1 MLNQVTWPAAP
12 SFSPVDPRRARWRD
26 ASIQATLVLA
36 DTTHFVHIVTSVFQ
50 PKTAT
55 LTTSLMRW
63 RRWVILAMLF
73 SLHAGLVSP
82 QGGDFQRIWLTVH
95 FGLFLLWQPFIRTE
109 RELNVLTTLLFFAIT
124 GAVIYSLSGWM
135 VMTWVTILIGIMG
148 GKVFTLQAARRG
160 RFYLVAVFYLF
171 TVLLLWATPVLL
183 LDIKTLPDGVSTLV
197 KISLPI
203 VLLTMAVL
211 PYRAE
216 DETSAQVFDFFYSLF
231 IFQLVVV
238 LVLGSIA
245 AMRVTDNSYFSAVL
259 LTVLSFSGALLI
271 LAALWAPR
279 AGYGG
284 LRTYFSRYLMSV
296 GMPFELWMRRIAALS
311 EADMSSARFLETAM
325 AEVATMPWILGCKWS
340 APDGS
345 GEFGSQTRHASQF
358 RYHAL
363 NVTFHTESQ
372 LSPALFLHLRL
383 LAQVVGEF
391 YEGKRRE
398 QVLKQNAYMQAVHET
413 GAKLTHDVKNLLQSL
428 YALTSKSV
436 GIQAERRTP
445 TPYEA
450 MLDRQL
456 PQLTKRLQSTLDK
469 LQNPALGSGG
479 IVLSAEDWWNDVL
492 ARHAGSGVS
501 FTARG
506 SMAGAVPVNLFD
518 TVLENCLENAR
529 KKREREPD
537 IRVSVELSSDGAA
550 TLAVIDTGNAIP
562 GAAVESLF
570 RAPVANSRGGG
581 LGIGLYQAFKQ
592 AEQAGYTLSLAANVA
607 GEVRFALRKA

>member
-1 MLNQVTWPAAP
+1 MTH
-12 SFSPVDPRRARWRD
+12 
-26 ASIQATLVLA
+26 VLP
-36 DTTHFVHIVTSVFQ
+36 
-50 PKTAT
+50 PKTAP
-55 LTTSLMRW
+55 LTASLTRW

-82 QGGDFQRIWLTVH
+82 PGGDFQRIWLIVH
-95 FGLFLLWQPFIRTE
+95 FGLFLLWQPFISTG
-109 RELNVLTTLLFFAIT
+109 RELNFFATLLFFGIT
-124 GAVIYSLSGWM
+124 GVVIFSLSGWM
-135 VMTWVTILIGIMG
+135 MMAWVAILIGIMG
-148 GKVFTLQAARRG
+148 GKVFTLQAARRS

-171 TVLLLWATPVLL
+171 AILLLWATPVLL
-183 LDIKTLPDGVSTLV
+183 LDIRTLPEGLPTLA
-197 KISLPI
+197 KIALPI
-203 VLLTMAVL
+203 VLLLMTVL

-216 DETSAQVFDFFYSLF
+216 DETTAQVFDFFYSLF

-271 LAALWAPR
+271 LAVLWAPR

-311 EADMSSARFLETAM
+311 EADMTSARFLQTAM
-325 AEVATMPWILGCKWS
+325 AEVATMPWILGGKWN

-345 GEFGSQTRHASQF
+345 GEFGTQTRHVSQF
-358 RYHAL
+358 RYHEL

-398 QVLKQNAYMQAVHET
+398 QVIKQNAYMQAVHET

-428 YALTSKSV
+428 YALTSKSTTRP
-436 GIQAERRTP
+436 GAGPQGERRTP

-456 PQLTKRLQSTLDK
+456 PQLTKRLQTTLDK
-469 LQNPALGSGG
+469 LQNPALGSAG
-479 IVLSAEDWWNDVL
+479 IMLSAEDWWHDVL
-492 ARHAGSGVS
+492 ARHSGSGVS
-501 FTARG
+501 FTTTG
-506 SMAGAVPVNLFD
+506 SFVATVPVNLFD
-518 TVLENCLENAR
+518 TVLENCLENCR
-529 KKREREPD
+529 KKQQREPG
-537 IRVSVELSSDGAA
+537 IHVSVALSSDRVA
-550 TLAVIDTGNAIP
+550 TLTITDTGSAIP
-562 GAAVESLF
+562 SAAVESLF
-570 RAPVANSRGGG
+570 RAPVANTRGGG

-592 AEQAGYTLSLAANVA
+592 AEQAGYVLSLAMNIA
-607 GEVRFALRKA
+607 GQVRFALRRA

>member
-1 MLNQVTWPAAP
+1 MA
-12 SFSPVDPRRARWRD
+12 D
-26 ASIQATLVLA
+26 AFL
-36 DTTHFVHIVTSVFQ
+36 
-50 PKTAT
+50 
-55 LTTSLMRW
+55 RW
-63 RRWVILAMLF
+63 RRWVILAMLL
-73 SLHAGLVSP
+73 SLHAGLISP
-82 QGGDFQRIWLTVH
+82 AGGDFQRIWLIVH
-95 FGLFLLWQPFIRTE
+95 FGLFLLWQPFINTG
-109 RELNVLTTLLFFAIT
+109 RELNLLASLLFFSII
-124 GAVIYSLSGWM
+124 GIVIFSLSGWM
-135 VMTWVTILIGIMG
+135 MMTWVAILIGIMG

-171 TVLLLWATPVLL
+171 TMLLLWAVPVLL
-183 LDIKTLPDGVSTLV
+183 LNIKTLPDGLPALV
-197 KISLPI
+197 KIALPVI
-203 VLLTMAVL
+203 LLTMAVL

-216 DETSAQVFDFFYSLF
+216 DEASAQVFDFFYSLF

-245 AMRVTDNSYFSAVL
+245 AMGVTDNSYFSAVV

-311 EADMSSARFLETAM
+311 EADITSSRFLQTAM
-325 AEVATMPWILGCKWS
+325 AEVATMPWILGCKWN
-340 APDGS
+340 APDGN
-345 GEFGSQTRHASQF
+345 GEFGRQTRHVSQF
-358 RYHAL
+358 RYYEL
-363 NVTFHTESQ
+363 DVTFYTESQ

-428 YALTSKSV
+428 YVLTSKSTTRRRDA
-436 GIQAERRTP
+436 GAEDERRTP

-456 PQLTKRLQSTLDK
+456 TQLTTRLQTTLDK
-469 LQNPALGSGG
+469 LQNPALGNVG
-479 IVLSAEDWWNDVL
+479 IKMSAEAWWADVL
-492 ARHAGSGVS
+492 DRHAATGIT

-506 SMAGAVPVNLFD
+506 NMATTIPVNLFD
-518 TVLENCLENAR
+518 TVLENCLENTR
-529 KKREREPD
+529 KKQQREPD
-537 IRVSVELSSDGAA
+537 ILVSIELSSAFFGDVEP
-550 TLAVIDTGNAIP
+550 TLSITDTGSPIP
-562 GAAVESLF
+562 SAAVDSLF
-570 RAPVANSRGGG
+570 RAPIANSRGGG

-592 AEQAGYTLSLAANVA
+592 AEQAGYALSLASNVA
-607 GEVRFALRKA
+607 GKVRFELCGLPAA